1 MGQRLI
7 LTFWAL
13 FVSVVFCFAQKND
26 LNSSIRR
33 ADSFVGEGQYEQAL
47 ELLDSIENECL
58 ESEDNGVFI
67 SFLFNKGVVLQLC
80 GKDETSIPFFEKI
93 CMRYKELGVKND
105 IYIASLSS
113 IGGAYFR
120 MGNYATSEDY
130 FRKTV
135 ICCYSEIVSEEVAC
149 EYLSQAYPFL
159 YAIYKELD
167 NDVLQEECLHKLEEI
182 DRWKKTKAK

>member
-1 MGQRLI
+1 MLTLWI
-7 LTFWAL
+7 LFA
-13 FVSVVFCFAQKND
+13 SSIFCFAQKID
-26 LNSSIRR
+26 LNTTIRR

-47 ELLDSIENECL
+47 ELLDSIEKECL

-67 SFLFNKGVVLQLC
+67 SFLFNKGVALQLC
-80 GKDETSIPFFEKI
+80 GKDKASIPLFERI
-93 CMRYKELGVKND
+93 CMRYKELGMKND
-105 IYIASLSS
+105 ILYIASLSS

-120 MGNYATSEDY
+120 MGDYVTSEDY

-135 ICCYSEIVSEEVAC
+135 ICCYSEIVSEEVAY

-159 YAIYKELD
+159 HAIYKELD

-182 DRWKKTKAK
+182 DRWKKNKAK